1 MSGFESLSKPLKPRS
16 EVVIHTLHPTLE
28 QKPRAKYSVPDWFN
42 HNYAISYDA
51 ERSRNVSHQV
61 RQDGR
66 RLTNE
71 TYNESWW
78 NKHDNDVRISD
89 RLDEIDKWRKTLE
102 YTIQDVDREIQAIQS
117 AKEQCERYL
126 EHMRSPLDVSLEN
139 HLNVN

>member
-16 EVVIHTLHPTLE
+16 EVAVHSLHPTLE

-42 HNYAISYDA
+42 HKYEFVRRLTKLSSSILSFASYAISYDA

-71 TYNESWW
+71 TYNEAWW
-78 NKHDNDVRISD
+78 NKHD
-89 RLDEIDKWRKTLE
+89 K
-102 YTIQDVDREIQAIQS
+102 
-117 AKEQCERYL
+117 
-126 EHMRSPLDVSLEN
+126 
-139 HLNVN
+139 